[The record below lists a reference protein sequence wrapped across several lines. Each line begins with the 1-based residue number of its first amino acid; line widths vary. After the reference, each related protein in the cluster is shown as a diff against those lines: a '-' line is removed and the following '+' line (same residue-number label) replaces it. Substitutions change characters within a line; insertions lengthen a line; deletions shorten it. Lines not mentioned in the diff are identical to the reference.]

1 MSATPWM
8 PFYPADYLADTRRL
22 TTEQH
27 GAYLLLLM
35 DSWSSGALPDD
46 DAVLAR
52 VAGLDAESWART
64 RPVLAGYFEIA
75 NGKWAHARIERERER
90 AQAYAQASSG
100 RGKKAAAARWGKKK
114 AEESAEK
121 PANPV
126 DNLQKDA
133 QAYAQALHGKCPPQP
148 QPQPQYKTSVVN
160 DDVDNSDSSA
170 SASTAPSSFA
180 EPAGL
185 PEQSQRGAADTQR
198 ARSGELCKLLRRQG
212 LDAGLNVTVQPGN
225 PQVLNWVAAGVT
237 DDEAAAACETALLN
251 RRTQDSQQSIT
262 AGYLDT
268 IIAASRAA
276 KATGGKNGAHQSRAA
291 AAAAWGAE
299 FAAEIGGAARGRP
312 AERCIDAEAFTID
325 AGQAAG

>member
-8 PFYPADYLADTRRL
+8 RFFPADYLADTRRL

-35 DSWSSGALPDD
+35 DSWTSGALPDD
-46 DAVLAR
+46 DTVLAR

-64 RPVLAGYFEIA
+64 RPAIAGYFEIA
-75 NGKWAHARIERERER
+75 DGKWVNARIEQEREH

-100 RGKKAAAARWGKKK
+100 RGKRAAAARWGKKK

-126 DNLQKDA
+126 DNSQKDA
-133 QAYAQALHGKCPPQP
+133 QAYAQALHGKCPPEP
-148 QPQPQYKTSVVN
+148 EPEPDKTPVVN
-160 DDVDNSDSSA
+160 DDGALVDSSA
-170 SASTAPSSFA
+170 LAKQVASSFA

-185 PEQSQRGAADTQR
+185 PEQSQRSAADTQR
-198 ARSGELCKLLRRQG
+198 TRAGELCRLLRRQG
-212 LDAGLNVTVQPGN
+212 LDANMDVTVQPGN
-225 PQVLNWVAAGVT
+225 PQVLAWVAAGVT

-251 RRTQDSQQSIT
+251 RRAQDSQQSIT
-262 AGYLDT
+262 ASYLDT
-268 IIAASRAA
+268 IIAANRAA
-276 KATGGKNGAHQSRAA
+276 KATGGKNEAHRSRAA

-299 FAAEIGGAARGRP
+299 FAAEIGGAGRP
-312 AERCIDAEAFTID
+312 AERCIDGEAVVID
-325 AGQAAG
+325 TGTAAG

>member
-1 MSATPWM
+1 MR
-8 PFYPADYLADTRRL
+8 FFPADYLADTRRL

-35 DSWSSGALPDD
+35 DSWTSGALPDD
-46 DAVLAR
+46 DTVLAR
-52 VAGLDAESWART
+52 VAGLDAESWARM
-64 RPVLAGYFEIA
+64 RPAIARYFEIA
-75 NGKWAHARIERERER
+75 DGKWAHARIEQEREH

-133 QAYAQALHGKCPPQP
+133 QAYAQALHGKYPPEP
-148 QPQPQYKTSVVN
+148 ELEYKTSVVN

-198 ARSGELCKLLRRQG
+198 TRAGELCKLLRRQG
-212 LDAGLNVTVQPGN
+212 LDAGMSVTAQPGH
-225 PQVLNWVAAGVT
+225 PSVLGWVDTGVT
-237 DDEAAAACETALLN
+237 EDEAAAACEIALLN
-251 RRTQDSQQSIT
+251 RRGQGSQQPIT
-262 AGYLDT
+262 AGYLDQ
-268 IIAASRAA
+268 IIAANRAA

-299 FAAEIGGAARGRP
+299 FAAEIGGAGRP
-312 AERCIDAEAFTID
+312 AERCIDGEAVVIST
-325 AGQAAG
+325 GTAAG

>member
-27 GAYLLLLM
+27 GAYLLLLL
-35 DSWSSGALPDD
+35 DSWVSGALPDD
-46 DAVLAR
+46 DDVLAR
-52 VAGLDAESWART
+52 VAGLDAERWAQV
-64 RPVLAGYFEIA
+64 RPVIAGYFRIA
-75 NGKWAHARIERERER
+75 DGQWVHARIEREREH
-90 AQAYAQASSG
+90 AQAHAQASSE
-100 RGKKAAAARWGKKK
+100 RAKKAAASRWGKKQPP
-114 AEESAEK
+114 ESTEK
-121 PANPV
+121 PVKSV
-126 DNLQKDA
+126 DKHA
-133 QAYAQALHGKCPPQP
+133 QNASSNAQALLGECP
-148 QPQPQYKTSVVN
+148 PQPQYKTPAVN
-160 DDVDNSDSSA
+160 GDVDNSDSSA

-185 PEQSQRGAADTQR
+185 PEQSQRAAADADTQR
-198 ARSGELCKLLRRQG
+198 TRAGELCKLLRRQG

-237 DDEAAAACETALLN
+237 NDEAAAACETALLN
-251 RRTQDSQQSIT
+251 RRAQDSQQSIT

-276 KATGGKNGAHQSRAA
+276 TTTGVQHGTHRSRAA

-325 AGQAAG
+325 AGAAAG

>member
-1 MSATPWM
+1 M

-27 GAYLLLLM
+27 GAYLLLLL
-35 DSWSSGALPDD
+35 DSWVSGALPDD
-46 DAVLAR
+46 DAVLSR
-52 VAGLDAESWART
+52 VAGLDAERWAQVRQVIA
-64 RPVLAGYFEIA
+64 RYFQIA
-75 NGKWAHARIERERER
+75 DGQWVHARIEREREH
-90 AQAYAQASSG
+90 AQAHAQASSE
-100 RGKKAAAARWGKKK
+100 RAKKAAASRWGKKQPP
-114 AEESAEK
+114 ESTEK
-121 PANPV
+121 PVKSV
-126 DNLQKDA
+126 DNHAPDA
-133 QAYAQALHGKCPPQP
+133 SGNACALLGECPP

-198 ARSGELCKLLRRQG
+198 TRAGELCKLLRRQG

-251 RRTQDSQQSIT
+251 RRGQDSQQSIT
-262 AGYLDT
+262 ASYLDT
-268 IIAASRAA
+268 IIAANRAA
-276 KATGGKNGAHQSRAA
+276 KATGEKNGAHRSRAA

-312 AERCIDAEAFTID
+312 AERCIDGEAFTID

>member
-1 MSATPWM
+1 MR
-8 PFYPADYLADTRRL
+8 FFPADYLADTRRL

-64 RPVLAGYFEIA
+64 RPAIAGYFEIA
-75 NGKWAHARIERERER
+75 DGKWVHARIEQEREH

-133 QAYAQALHGKCPPQP
+133 QAYAQALHGKCPPEP
-148 QPQPQYKTSVVN
+148 EPEYKSSVVN

-170 SASTAPSSFA
+170 LAKPVASSFA
-180 EPAGL
+180 GPTGL
-185 PEQSQRGAADTQR
+185 PEQSQRAAADTQR
-198 ARSGELCKLLRRQG
+198 TRAGQLCKLLRRQG
-212 LDAGLNVTVQPGN
+212 LDAGLSVTVQPGHPN
-225 PQVLNWVAAGVT
+225 VLDWVASGVT
-237 DDEAAAACETALLN
+237 EDEAAAACATAIAN
-251 RRTQDSQQSIT
+251 RQT
-262 AGYLDT
+262 AGSAQPIGAEYLST
-268 IIAASRAA
+268 IIAANRAA
-276 KATGGKNGAHQSRAA
+276 KATGEKNGSHRSRAA
-291 AAAAWGAE
+291 AAAWGE
-299 FAAEIGGAARGRP
+299 KFAAEIGGDVGQQ
-312 AERCIDAEAFTID
+312 AERCIDGEAFTID